1 LNFKEAKMRKT
12 AGLFLICVVLLWGC
26 GAGIPEDEVLISVV
40 EKNIQMS
47 RDENIEGF
55 LDTVHEE
62 APGYSTMKQGLE
74 QMFNAYDFSYELKEA
89 DVLDKS
95 RDEARIHFIQVTKK
109 ISGPEFQ
116 DNVVEGIHTLK
127 RSKGIWKILNTEVT
141 NVSFLKDT
149 KE

>member
-1 LNFKEAKMRKT
+1 MRKT
-12 AGLFLICVVLLWGC
+12 AGLLVISVFLLWGC

-40 EKNIQMS
+40 EKNLQMS
-47 RDENIEGF
+47 QEENTEGI
-55 LDTVHEE
+55 LETIHEE
-62 APGYSTMKQGLE
+62 APGYSTLKQGLE

-116 DNVVEGIHTLK
+116 DNEVEGIHTLK
-127 RSKGIWKILNTEVT
+127 RSKGAWKILNTEVT
-141 NVSFLKDT
+141 NVRFLKDT